1 MLSSSLLSMII
12 INQPGYLISNTA
24 KTFLKMAAT
33 YYQQQTD
40 YIFAAFVYVS
50 LMSHFIGMPS
60 LHLIIEL
67 YQQCMHIKDQNNVPC
82 DLYFFKKK

>member
-33 YYQQQTD
+33 YYQQWTD
-40 YIFAAFVYVS
+40 YNFVAFYLCEFDVTLHWYAQSLFDYRIIPAVYA
-50 LMSHFIGMPS
+50 H
-60 LHLIIEL
+60 
-67 YQQCMHIKDQNNVPC
+67 
-82 DLYFFKKK
+82 KKPK